1 MFRLARSVVEVCRKR
16 RGANPEWSGALVSA
30 AREELLESTD
40 TDTELRNGIRA
51 LIWVSQ
57 VLEELGKM
65 PFAKKIC
72 DHISVSLWFCDMGV
86 CSILSSCRAA

>member
-16 RGANPEWSGALVSA
+16 RGATPEWSGGLVSA

-51 LIWVSQ
+51 ALIGVSLM
-57 VLEELGKM
+57 LEELGKT
-65 PFAKKIC
+65 
-72 DHISVSLWFCDMGV
+72 L
-86 CSILSSCRAA
+86 